1 VNERDRR
8 NVCVCVVVTAE
19 GEAAHR
25 GTERDVTV
33 TAGRGPD
40 IDDRANID
48 DETAA
53 ALHDANIIV
62 VIIIIIDAD
71 HTGDDVID
79 TRLLA
84 LRRPTTVRT
93 SLCSASNP
101 PLST

>member
-1 VNERDRR
+1 M
-8 NVCVCVVVTAE
+8 CVCVVVTAE

-25 GTERDVTV
+25 GTERDVMV
-33 TAGRGPD
+33 TAGGRGPD

-62 VIIIIIDAD
+62 VIIIIIIDAD

-84 LRRPTTVRT
+84 LRRATTVRT

>member
-1 VNERDRR
+1 M
-8 NVCVCVVVTAE
+8 CVCVVVTAE

-33 TAGRGPD
+33 TAGGRGPD

-53 ALHDANIIV
+53 ALHNANIIV
-62 VIIIIIDAD
+62 IIIIVIDAD

-79 TRLLA
+79 RRLLA

>member
-1 VNERDRR
+1 MC
-8 NVCVCVVVTAE
+8 VCVVVVTAE

-33 TAGRGPD
+33 TAGGRGPD

-53 ALHDANIIV
+53 ALHDANII